1 MNRRQKKP
9 SNGPSSSN
17 VTKLKGEMK
26 PASEGEKFLQDFF
39 RIFGKGMYLLCILSL
54 VYFLYYA
61 YTAFIGP
68 NNSTKPTIVSC
79 CYDVFLK
86 V

>member
-9 SNGPSSSN
+9 SHGPSSSN
-17 VTKLKGEMK
+17 VTKVKGETK
-26 PASEGEKFLQDFF
+26 PASEGEKFLQNFF

-68 NNSTKPTIVSC
+68 NNSTKPTIVSRC
-79 CYDVFLK
+79 SDVFL
-86 V
+86 